1 MKRLDPDGKI
11 DIRIYDNWK
20 LIPRD
25 VEMGRIFAYFGNS
38 VSMIHDLKDMGVDC
52 TINPWILHATEV
64 AYPYSRGRERS
75 ERIMARVNRTL
86 AEMLADGTIK
96 GLSEKWFSLDT
107 TVSE

>member
-1 MKRLDPDGKI
+1 M
-11 DIRIYDNWK
+11 
-20 LIPRD
+20 IPRE
-25 VEMGRIFAYFGNS
+25 VELGRIFAAMGNS
-38 VSMIHDLKDMGVDC
+38 VSMPGEIRDMGVDC
-52 TINPWILHATEV
+52 MINPWILHATEV

-75 ERIMARVNRTL
+75 EQIMARVNRTL